1 MCFFIQMADYLVNG
15 VNNHGKHGDERDDV
29 LDDGVTA
36 NQLMANGSGLTY
48 K

>member
-1 MCFFIQMADYLVNG
+1 MADYLVNG
-15 VNNHGKHGDERDDV
+15 VNNHGKHGDEGEDV

-36 NQLMANGSGLTY
+36 NDLMANGSGLTY